1 MAKPKKV
8 PSGGWDRH
16 SILAELQRQG
26 MTLTKLAQSKGRTPG
41 TFSHVWKR
49 SVSIAEETI
58 AEFLE
63 TPKEILFPDRY
74 PKRTARILSSK
85 YENYGA
91 SQKAPARPDRKAA

>member
-1 MAKPKKV
+1 MAKPKEV
-8 PSGGWDRH
+8 PSGGWDQQ
-16 SILAELQRQG
+16 SIIAELHRQR
-26 MTLTKLAQSKGRTPG
+26 MTLTKLAESKDRTPG

-63 TPKEILFPDRY
+63 TPKEELFPGRY

-85 YENYGA
+85 YDNYGA
-91 SQKAPARPDRKAA
+91 SQKRHVAPDKKAA